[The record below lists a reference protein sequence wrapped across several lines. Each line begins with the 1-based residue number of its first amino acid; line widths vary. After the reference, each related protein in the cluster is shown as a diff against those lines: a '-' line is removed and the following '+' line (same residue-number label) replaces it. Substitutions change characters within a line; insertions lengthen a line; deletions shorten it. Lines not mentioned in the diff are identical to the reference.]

1 MRIEL
6 IKKENGFAIGYKMI
20 LEEGEDPSII
30 EQIRDMY
37 FWGYKEYGVDYDGRK
52 SAKDKN
58 DTTIELR
65 WLLRHFKKEKR
76 KKWEEENRKFF
87 QDLYSKKN
95 KT

>member
-1 MRIEL
+1 MKIEL
-6 IKKENGFAIGYKMI
+6 VKKENGFVIGYKMI
-20 LEEGEDPSII
+20 AETPEDTPII

-52 SAKDKN
+52 SAEDEN
-58 DTTIELR
+58 DTTIELS

-76 KKWEEENRKFF
+76 KKKEEENRKFF

-95 KT
+95 KI